1 MSKTNVLLQQQDFFL
16 FTNKNQKAR
25 RLQFSNREKQ
35 AEKNTITTFC
45 RVGCCILA
53 LFYQSFYQISIVR
66 LVLSLSHYFFCLQKI
81 VGKKLKNYHCKGD
94 TANG

>member
-16 FTNKNQKAR
+16 FTNNNQKAR
-25 RLQFSNREKQ
+25 RLQFSNGEK

-66 LVLSLSHYFFCLQKI
+66 LVLSHYFFWLQKI
-81 VGKKLKNYHCKGD
+81 VGKKLKNYHAKGD

>member
-16 FTNKNQKAR
+16 FTNNNQKAR
-25 RLQFSNREKQ
+25 RLQFSNREKHT
-35 AEKNTITTFC
+35 EKNTITTFC

-66 LVLSLSHYFFCLQKI
+66 LILSHYFFWLQKI
-81 VGKKLKNYHCKGD
+81 VGKKLKNYHAKGD